1 MTYSAQMHTELD
13 ASAFAEASAF
23 AKATADKTAD
33 KRYRILDTRSPR
45 DSLRRTK
52 DEHRASRIKHRVR
65 GFTLTELVVVI
76 LVVSMFVLLAQMH
89 LFGLL
94 RKSTFRA
101 QVQELVSTMQMAA
114 SAAAQSDRRYEVI
127 IDIPEQVYMLRQ
139 ITNPDLSQVLEEE
152 IIVEDAFSD
161 NCRVAYVQFDDGEF
175 TSEDRAKFRAGH
187 SGWAYGGKIVLL
199 DEKEQPYSIVVNR
212 LNRMITL
219 EQGDVELLQPKNKDD
234 VPF

>member
-1 MTYSAQMHTELD
+1 MHTNCVVRD
-13 ASAFAEASAF
+13 AYFVM
-23 AKATADKTAD
+23 
-33 KRYRILDTRSPR
+33 RTRSDMR
-45 DSLRRTK
+45 DSRFAIRNT
-52 DEHRASRIKHRVR
+52 RR
-65 GFTLTELVVVI
+65 GFTLTELVIVI

-127 IDIPEQVYMLRQ
+127 IDIPEQSYMLRQ
-139 ITNPDLSQVLEEE
+139 ITTPELSEVLEEE
-152 IIVEDAFSD
+152 IIVQDSLSD
-161 NCRVAYVQFDDGEF
+161 NCRLAYVLFDDGEM

-199 DEKEQPYSIVVNR
+199 DEKEKPYSIVVNR

-219 EQGDVELLQPKNKDD
+219 EQGDVEFLEPKNKDD

>member
-1 MTYSAQMHTELD
+1 
-13 ASAFAEASAF
+13 
-23 AKATADKTAD
+23 
-33 KRYRILDTRSPR
+33 
-45 DSLRRTK
+45 
-52 DEHRASRIKHRVR
+52 
-65 GFTLTELVVVI
+65 
-76 LVVSMFVLLAQMH
+76 VLLAQVH

-127 IDIPEQVYMLRQ
+127 IDIPEQRYMLRQ

-152 IIVEDAFSD
+152 VIVEDSFSPG
-161 NCRVAYVQFDDGEF
+161 CRVVYVRFDDGDF

-199 DEKEQPYSIVVNR
+199 DEKEQPHSIVVSR

-219 EQGDVELLQPKNKDD
+219 EQGDVEFLWPKTKDE
-234 VPF
+234 VLF

>member
-1 MTYSAQMHTELD
+1 MTCSAQMHTELD
-13 ASAFAEASAF
+13 ASAFAESN
-23 AKATADKTAD
+23 AD

-45 DSLRRTK
+45 DSLRRTQK
-52 DEHRASRIKHRVR
+52 EIRDSRFEIRESRIENRAR
-65 GFTLTELVVVI
+65 GFTLTELIVVI
-76 LVVSMFVLLAQMH
+76 VVVSMFVLLAQVH

-101 QVQELVSTMQMAA
+101 QAQELVSTMQMAA
-114 SAAAQSDRRYEVI
+114 GAAAQSDRRYEVI
-127 IDIPEQVYMLRQ
+127 IDIPEQRYLLRQ

-152 IIVEDAFSD
+152 VIVEDSFSPT
-161 NCRVAYVQFDDGEF
+161 CRVVYVRFDDGDF

-199 DEKEQPYSIVVNR
+199 DEKEQPHSIVVSR

-219 EQGDVELLQPKNKDD
+219 EQGDVELLWPKTKDE

>member
-1 MTYSAQMHTELD
+1 MTCSAQMHTEPD
-13 ASAFAEASAF
+13 ASAF

-33 KRYRILDTRSPR
+33 RRYRILDTR
-45 DSLRRTK
+45 RTK
-52 DEHRASRIKHRVR
+52 DENRASSIEHRVR
-65 GFTLTELVVVI
+65 GFTLTELMVVI
-76 LVVSMFVLLAQMH
+76 VVVSMFVLLAQMH

-127 IDIPEQVYMLRQ
+127 IDIPEQRYMLRQ

-152 IIVEDAFSD
+152 VIVEDSFSPS
-161 NCRVAYVQFDDGEF
+161 CRVVYVRFDDGDF

-199 DEKEQPYSIVVNR
+199 DEKERPYSIVVSR

-219 EQGDVELLQPKNKDD
+219 EQGDVELLWPKTKDE

>member
-1 MTYSAQMHTELD
+1 MTCSAQMHTNCVVRD
-13 ASAFAEASAF
+13 AYCVMRTRS
-23 AKATADKTAD
+23 DM
-33 KRYRILDTRSPR
+33 RDTRYAIR
-45 DSLRRTK
+45 NTR
-52 DEHRASRIKHRVR
+52 R
-65 GFTLTELVVVI
+65 GFTLTELVIVI

-127 IDIPEQVYMLRQ
+127 IDIPEQSYMLRQ
-139 ITNPDLSQVLEEE
+139 ITTPELSEVLEEE
-152 IIVEDAFSD
+152 IIVQDSLSD
-161 NCRVAYVQFDDGEF
+161 NCRLAYVLFDDGEM

-212 LNRMITL
+212 LNRMFTL
-219 EQGDVELLQPKNKDD
+219 VQGDVEFLEPKNIAE

>member
-1 MTYSAQMHTELD
+1 MHTELD
-13 ASAFAEASAF
+13 ASAFAESN
-23 AKATADKTAD
+23 AD

-45 DSLRRTK
+45 DSLRRTQK
-52 DEHRASRIKHRVR
+52 EIRDSRFEIRESRIENRAR
-65 GFTLTELVVVI
+65 GFTLTELIVVI
-76 LVVSMFVLLAQMH
+76 VVVSMFVLLAQVH

-101 QVQELVSTMQMAA
+101 QAQELVSTMQMAA
-114 SAAAQSDRRYEVI
+114 GAAAQSDRRYEVI
-127 IDIPEQVYMLRQ
+127 IDIPEQRYLLRQ

-152 IIVEDAFSD
+152 VIVEDSFSPT
-161 NCRVAYVQFDDGEF
+161 CRVVYVRFDDGDF

-199 DEKEQPYSIVVNR
+199 DENEQPHSIVVSR

-219 EQGDVELLQPKNKDD
+219 EQGDVELLWPKTKDE

>member
-1 MTYSAQMHTELD
+1 MTCSAQMHTNCVVRD
-13 ASAFAEASAF
+13 AYFVM
-23 AKATADKTAD
+23 
-33 KRYRILDTRSPR
+33 RTRSDMR
-45 DSLRRTK
+45 DSRFAIRNT
-52 DEHRASRIKHRVR
+52 RR
-65 GFTLTELVVVI
+65 GFTLTELVIVI

-127 IDIPEQVYMLRQ
+127 IDIPEQSYMLRQ
-139 ITNPDLSQVLEEE
+139 ITTPELSEVLEEE
-152 IIVEDAFSD
+152 IIVQDSLSD
-161 NCRVAYVQFDDGEF
+161 NCRLAYVLFDDGEM

-199 DEKEQPYSIVVNR
+199 DEKEKPYSIVVNR

-219 EQGDVELLQPKNKDD
+219 EQGDVEFLEPKNKDD

>member
-1 MTYSAQMHTELD
+1 MTELM
-13 ASAFAEASAF
+13 
-23 AKATADKTAD
+23 
-33 KRYRILDTRSPR
+33 
-45 DSLRRTK
+45 
-52 DEHRASRIKHRVR
+52 
-65 GFTLTELVVVI
+65 VVI
-76 LVVSMFVLLAQMH
+76 VVVSMFVLLAQMH

-114 SAAAQSDRRYEVI
+114 GAAAQSDRRYEVI
-127 IDIPEQVYMLRQ
+127 IDIPEQRYMLRQ

-152 IIVEDAFSD
+152 VIVEDSFSP
-161 NCRVAYVQFDDGEF
+161 NCRVVYVRFDDGDF

-199 DEKEQPYSIVVNR
+199 DEKERPYSIVISR
-212 LNRMITL
+212 LNRMVTL
-219 EQGDVELLQPKNKDD
+219 EQGDVELLWPKTKDE

>member
-1 MTYSAQMHTELD
+1 MHTELD
-13 ASAFAEASAF
+13 ASAFAESN
-23 AKATADKTAD
+23 AD

-45 DSLRRTK
+45 DSLRRTQK
-52 DEHRASRIKHRVR
+52 EIRDSRFEIRESRFENRAR
-65 GFTLTELVVVI
+65 GFTLTELIVVI
-76 LVVSMFVLLAQMH
+76 VVVSMFVLLAQVH

-101 QVQELVSTMQMAA
+101 QAQELVSTMQMAA
-114 SAAAQSDRRYEVI
+114 GAAAQSDRRYEVI
-127 IDIPEQVYMLRQ
+127 IDIPEQRYLLRQ

-152 IIVEDAFSD
+152 VIVEDSFSPT
-161 NCRVAYVQFDDGEF
+161 CRVVYVRFDDGDF

-199 DEKEQPYSIVVNR
+199 DENEQPHSIVVSR

-219 EQGDVELLQPKNKDD
+219 EQGDVELLWPKTKDE

>member
-1 MTYSAQMHTELD
+1 MTCSALMHTELD
-13 ASAFAEASAF
+13 ASAFAEA
-23 AKATADKTAD
+23 TAD
-33 KRYRILDTRSPR
+33 KRYRILDTRR
-45 DSLRRTK
+45 KK
-52 DEHRASRIKHRVR
+52 DENRASRIEHRVR

-114 SAAAQSDRRYEVI
+114 GAAAESDRRYEVI
-127 IDIPEQVYMLRQ
+127 IDLAEQGYMLRQ
-139 ITNPDLSQVLEEE
+139 ITTADLSQVLEEE
-152 IIVEDAFSD
+152 IIIEDNFSD
-161 NCRVAYVQFDDGEF
+161 NCRLDYVLFDDGEF
-175 TSEDRAKFRAGH
+175 TNEDRAKFRAGH

-219 EQGDVELLQPKNKDD
+219 VEGDVELLRPKNKDD

>member
-1 MTYSAQMHTELD
+1 MTCSVQMHTEPD
-13 ASAFAEASAF
+13 ASAFAEA
-23 AKATADKTAD
+23 TAD
-33 KRYRILDTRSPR
+33 KRYRILDTR
-45 DSLRRTK
+45 RTQ
-52 DEHRASRIKHRVR
+52 DENRVR
-65 GFTLTELVVVI
+65 GFTLTELMVVIVVVS
-76 LVVSMFVLLAQMH
+76 LFALLAQMH

-114 SAAAQSDRRYEVI
+114 GAAAQSDRRYEVI
-127 IDIPEQVYMLRQ
+127 IDIPEQRYMLRQ

-152 IIVEDAFSD
+152 VIVEDSFSAS
-161 NCRVAYVQFDDGEF
+161 CRVVYVRFDDGDF

-199 DEKEQPYSIVVNR
+199 DEKERPYSIVVSR
-212 LNRMITL
+212 LNRMVTL
-219 EQGDVELLQPKNKDD
+219 EQGDVELLWPKTKDE

>member
-1 MTYSAQMHTELD
+1 MVNRVLRMTCSAQMHTELD
-13 ASAFAEASAF
+13 ASAFAES
-23 AKATADKTAD
+23 TAD
-33 KRYRILDTRSPR
+33 KRYRILDN
-45 DSLRRTK
+45 RRTQNENRASSI
-52 DEHRASRIKHRVR
+52 EHRAI
-65 GFTLTELVVVI
+65 GFTLTELMVVIVVVA
-76 LVVSMFVLLAQMH
+76 MFVLLAQVH

-101 QVQELVSTMQMAA
+101 QAQELVSTMQMAA

-127 IDIPEQVYMLRQ
+127 IDIPEQRYMLRQ

-152 IIVEDAFSD
+152 VIVEDSFSPT
-161 NCRVAYVQFDDGEF
+161 CRVVYVRFDDGDF

-199 DEKEQPYSIVVNR
+199 DEKEQPHSIVVSR

-219 EQGDVELLQPKNKDD
+219 EQGDVELLWPKTKDE

>member
-1 MTYSAQMHTELD
+1 MVKRALRMTCSAQMHTELD
-13 ASAFAEASAF
+13 ASAFAEAA
-23 AKATADKTAD
+23 AD

-52 DEHRASRIKHRVR
+52 GENRTSRIEHRVR
-65 GFTLTELVVVI
+65 GFTMIELMVVI
-76 LVVSMFVLLAQMH
+76 VVVSMFALFAQMH

-94 RKSTFRA
+94 RKNTFRA

-127 IDIPEQVYMLRQ
+127 IDIPEQRYMLRQ

-152 IIVEDAFSD
+152 VIVEDSFSPS
-161 NCRVAYVQFDDGEF
+161 CRVVYVRFDDGDF

-199 DEKEQPYSIVVNR
+199 DEKEQPYSIVVSR
-212 LNRMITL
+212 LNRMVTL
-219 EQGDVELLQPKNKDD
+219 EQGDVELLWPKTKDE

>member
-1 MTYSAQMHTELD
+1 MVKRAQRMTCSVQMHTEPD
-13 ASAFAEASAF
+13 ASAFAEA
-23 AKATADKTAD
+23 TAD
-33 KRYRILDTRSPR
+33 KRYRILDTR
-45 DSLRRTK
+45 RTQ
-52 DEHRASRIKHRVR
+52 DENRVR
-65 GFTLTELVVVI
+65 GFTLTELMVVIVVVS
-76 LVVSMFVLLAQMH
+76 LFALLAQMH

-114 SAAAQSDRRYEVI
+114 GAAAQSDRRYEVI
-127 IDIPEQVYMLRQ
+127 IDIPEQRYMLRQ

-152 IIVEDAFSD
+152 VIVEDSFSAS
-161 NCRVAYVQFDDGEF
+161 CRVVYVRFDDGDF

-199 DEKEQPYSIVVNR
+199 DEKERPYSIVVSR
-212 LNRMITL
+212 LNRMVTL
-219 EQGDVELLQPKNKDD
+219 EQGDVELLWPKTKDE

>member
-1 MTYSAQMHTELD
+1 MVNRVLRMTCSAQMHTELD
-13 ASAFAEASAF
+13 ASAFAEAA
-23 AKATADKTAD
+23 AD
-33 KRYRILDTRSPR
+33 KRYRILDN
-45 DSLRRTK
+45 RRTQ
-52 DEHRASRIKHRVR
+52 DENRASSIEHRAR
-65 GFTLTELVVVI
+65 GFTLTELIVVI
-76 LVVSMFVLLAQMH
+76 VVVSMFVLLAQVH

-101 QVQELVSTMQMAA
+101 QAQELVSTMQMAA

-127 IDIPEQVYMLRQ
+127 IDIPEQGYMLRQ

-152 IIVEDAFSD
+152 VIVEDSFSP
-161 NCRVAYVQFDDGEF
+161 NCRVVYVRFDDGDF

-199 DEKEQPYSIVVNR
+199 DENEQPHSIVVSR

-219 EQGDVELLQPKNKDD
+219 EQGDVELLWPKTKDE

>member
-1 MTYSAQMHTELD
+1 MTCSAQMHTELD
-13 ASAFAEASAF
+13 ASAFAESN
-23 AKATADKTAD
+23 AD

-45 DSLRRTK
+45 DSLRRTQK
-52 DEHRASRIKHRVR
+52 EIRDSRFEIRESRFENRAR
-65 GFTLTELVVVI
+65 GFTLTELIVVI
-76 LVVSMFVLLAQMH
+76 VVVSMFVLLAQVH

-101 QVQELVSTMQMAA
+101 QAQELVSTMQMAA
-114 SAAAQSDRRYEVI
+114 GAAAQSDRRYEVI
-127 IDIPEQVYMLRQ
+127 IDIPEQRYLLRQ

-152 IIVEDAFSD
+152 VIVEDSFSPT
-161 NCRVAYVQFDDGEF
+161 CRVVYVRFDDGDF

-199 DEKEQPYSIVVNR
+199 DENEQPHSIVVSR

-219 EQGDVELLQPKNKDD
+219 EQGDVELLWPKTKDE

>member
-1 MTYSAQMHTELD
+1 MVNRVLRMTCSAQMHTELD
-13 ASAFAEASAF
+13 ASAFAES
-23 AKATADKTAD
+23 TAD
-33 KRYRILDTRSPR
+33 KRYRILDN
-45 DSLRRTK
+45 RRTQNENRASSI
-52 DEHRASRIKHRVR
+52 EHRAI
-65 GFTLTELVVVI
+65 GFTLTELMVVIVVVA
-76 LVVSMFVLLAQMH
+76 MFVLLAQVH

-101 QVQELVSTMQMAA
+101 QAQELVSTMQMAA
-114 SAAAQSDRRYEVI
+114 GAAAQSDRRYEVI
-127 IDIPEQVYMLRQ
+127 IDIPEQRYMLRQ

-152 IIVEDAFSD
+152 VIVEDSFSPT
-161 NCRVAYVQFDDGEF
+161 CRVVYVRFDDGDF

-199 DEKEQPYSIVVNR
+199 DEKEQPHSIVVSR

-219 EQGDVELLQPKNKDD
+219 EQGDVELLWPKTKDE